1 MPLTQTNQIEILS
14 ERLRETERRRLKALV
29 AADIEA
35 ARPMHAEDFQLIT
48 PNGLALSREEY
59 LGAVGSGHI
68 DYVSWEPEEIAV
80 RVHVQSA
87 VIRYRARLEVIF
99 GGHRVP
105 PGAYWHT
112 DTYEFREGRWVV
124 VWSQATAIS

>member
-1 MPLTQTNQIEILS
+1 MVW
-14 ERLRETERRRLKALV
+14 R
-29 AADIEA
+29 
-35 ARPMHAEDFQLIT
+35 FQ
-48 PNGLALSREEY
+48 AEEY
-59 LGAVGSGHI
+59 LGAIGSGHI

-99 GGHRVP
+99 GGHRVA

-112 DTYEFREGRWVV
+112 DTYELREGRWVV